1 MRRVIYNIIKTT
13 RIKSLDSVVSW
24 LAPNACFGCGGLGSC
39 LCGVCLDLAVS
50 PPPSRCFRCQRV
62 SDEYLTCS
70 SCRNIIHL
78 RSLLSAGPYDGIH
91 KQLVLKM
98 KKDGSREAATSIA
111 EALALLL
118 AQNSYLLRDIDLIVP
133 VPTIRPH
140 IRERGFDHTRT
151 IAQELSRLIGLPT
164 EVLLERITNTRQ
176 VGKSKKERFAQME
189 NGVKLRRVKRLNGVK
204 ILLIDD
210 IATTGATLSACSREL
225 KKAGATSVSAVV
237 FAAGNS

>member
-1 MRRVIYNIIKTT
+1 MRRDIYNIIKTT
-13 RIKSLDSVVSW
+13 QARSLDSVVSL
-24 LAPNACFGCGGLGSC
+24 LAPNACFGCGRLGSC
-39 LCGVCLDLAVS
+39 LCNECVELVVS

-62 SDEYLTCS
+62 SDEYRTCS
-70 SCRNIIHL
+70 SCRKVIHL
-78 RSLLSAGPYDGIH
+78 RTLLSAGPYDGIH

-111 EALALLL
+111 QALALLL
-118 AQNSYLLRDIDLIVP
+118 AQNSYLLQDINLIVP

-151 IAQELSRLIGLPT
+151 IAQELSKLIGLPT
-164 EVLLERITNTRQ
+164 EALLERTTNTRQ
-176 VGKSKKERFAQME
+176 VGKSRKERFAQME
-189 NGVKLRRVKRLNGVK
+189 NGVKMRRVKSLNGVK

-225 KKAGATSVSAVV
+225 KKAGANSVSAVV